1 MPQARRTR
9 FQRSSNGSDGIF
21 IDSLVPNVGNS
32 LRTAVIQGNVISGNR
47 ANGIDLLNSGAV
59 SISGNTIGT
68 DPSGTIPGLGNSSN
82 GIFLNGSGGVSIQ
95 NTIHASLITAGD
107 VISGNLVSGNLDNG
121 IFLANQSENNVISGN
136 EIGTDATGTLALPNS
151 ADGIFLLGGRATIG
165 GSVLGGTITGNVISG
180 NTVSGNNEYGLE
192 IFGPGATRNSVSGNT
207 IGGATAIGG
216 TASPPGNGADGIYLN
231 DDAGSN
237 TIGPA
242 NVISG
247 NAQSGI
253 LIFGTNGQGGGDLVE
268 GNRIGTNG
276 SGTGAIPPNG
286 GNGVFIY
293 GTQKNT
299 VSGNTIS
306 GNAQAGVS
314 IFSPAPSAP
323 AQFNSISGNLIGVG
337 SSGTDVLGNQ
347 SDGVDIFSG
356 NNNLIGPGNVIAG
369 NVGNGVL
376 IAQVSDVFANDNTV
390 SGNDIGVGSD
400 GSTKI
405 ANGLNGV
412 FVENG
417 TGNVIGAAMGGQ
429 VSGTNVP
436 SMPSNVISGNGGA
449 GVEFSGAAPGNFVLG
464 NYIGVDSSGSYYD
477 SSGNPL
483 GLGNGLAGVFVD
495 DLGNVGSDETI
506 GNSAPGAGNII
517 AGSSSGYGVDIL
529 GPAVPDTAAGNVV
542 QGNLVGVDRNSA
554 PAGNISGIYVQNSAR
569 NTIGGPGNA
578 MNVISANSQAGVE
591 LTGLYSTQ
599 NEIQGNEIGTDITGS
614 QRPGGVAAL
623 SSVFPIQTYGVFISA
638 PSPSL
643 AAGAANNVIQ
653 QNVISGNLIGIN
665 ITGVGSGTGTG
676 QGVPFGRD
684 VISGNLIGTDR
695 SGSAPNPNF
704 EYGISIDNSAANTV
718 GGTASGSGNVLS
730 ANGVNGVEIF
740 GGTSQTSPSSGKSGA
755 AAARNVIEGNLI
767 GVDASGVVA
776 FTNGS
781 GASVT
786 VPDGPTVT
794 LGEQL
799 YGVVVIGSSSNIIG
813 AKRVGNTIG
822 GNVQAGVYVS
832 RQDFHHNIYAVPT
845 NNTVNSNII
854 MNNGVYGVY
863 RYEAP
868 QNSVAM
874 GRQRFHNTFRG
885 NYIDLA
891 DYIKTLNTNTQL
903 PRIRSKF
910 SHAQHLKTGK
920 VAHPQRSPKHART
933 GKVAHAAPH
942 AVHAID
948 RPHARVETVT
958 RPRIPALF
966 LAGVETRLIEH
977 APSRR
982 HR

>member
-483 GLGNGLAGVFVD
+483 GLGNGLAGVFVN

-517 AGSSSGYGVDIL
+517 AGSSSGYGVNIL

-623 SSVFPIQTYGVFISA
+623 VVRFPHSDLRCVYQRAVSFPGRWRGEQRDPAERDLGQPDRDQHHGSR
-638 PSPSL
+638 L
-643 AAGAANNVIQ
+643 GDRHGAGRPVRAGRHLRQLDRHRPVGQ
-653 QNVISGNLIGIN
+653 RPESELRVRHLHRQLGGQHGRRDGLRLRQCPLRQRGQRRRDLRRHEPDESLIGQVRRRRRPQRHRRQPDRRRC
-665 ITGVGSGTGTG
+665 VGRRRVHQWERRIGHGPRRPDRHARRATVRRRRHRLVQQHHRCQESGEHDRG
-676 QGVPFGRD
+676 QRPGR
-684 VISGNLIGTDR
+684 SLR
-695 SGSAPNPNF
+695 LA
-704 EYGISIDNSAANTV
+704 
-718 GGTASGSGNVLS
+718 
-730 ANGVNGVEIF
+730 
-740 GGTSQTSPSSGKSGA
+740 
-755 AAARNVIEGNLI
+755 
-767 GVDASGVVA
+767 
-776 FTNGS
+776 
-781 GASVT
+781 
-786 VPDGPTVT
+786 
-794 LGEQL
+794 
-799 YGVVVIGSSSNIIG
+799 
-813 AKRVGNTIG
+813 
-822 GNVQAGVYVS
+822 
-832 RQDFHHNIYAVPT
+832 QDFHHNIYAVPT

-868 QNSVAM
+868 ENSVAM